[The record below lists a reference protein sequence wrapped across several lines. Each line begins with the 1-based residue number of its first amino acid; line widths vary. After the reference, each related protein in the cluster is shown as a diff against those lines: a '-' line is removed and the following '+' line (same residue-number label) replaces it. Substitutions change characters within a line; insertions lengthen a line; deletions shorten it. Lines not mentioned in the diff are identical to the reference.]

1 MFFSVRIFWEFMTQ
15 MREKMK
21 RFGVWLLGSGPSPH
35 HIPNPLQG
43 SNRTRQRPHG
53 NELHILRGQFGTG
66 FDPIVEDLDFLF
78 GDGVAAGGHGSGGL
92 IGKGDDL
99 VEAAGLGL
107 ARHNPMGADELGKRV
122 RVVDGRH
129 GGEPVVA
136 VAVDALMLEHGER
149 GTP

>member
-1 MFFSVRIFWEFMTQ
+1 MDET
-15 MREKMK
+15 
-21 RFGVWLLGSGPSPH
+21 
-35 HIPNPLQG
+35 NPKYRSDG
-43 SNRTRQRPHG
+43 ARQRPHG
-53 NELHILRGQFGTG
+53 NEFHILRGQLGSG
-66 FDPIVEDLDFLF
+66 FDPVVEGLDFLL
-78 GDGVAAGGHGSGGL
+78 GDGMAAGGHGSGDL

-136 VAVDALMLEHGER
+136 VAVDALMLEHGEGGSPLARFGAVGCRFVSPDWR
-149 GTP
+149 GA